1 MEKESYRY
9 TWKKT
14 DMTTV
19 EQKPSENLNTWQL
32 MLKLKFWEY
41 DMLQVQKEMDN

>member
-1 MEKESYRY
+1 MMEKESYRY

-19 EQKPSENLNTWQL
+19 EQKPSENLNT
-32 MLKLKFWEY
+32 
-41 DMLQVQKEMDN
+41 